1 MERHNGSTAAR
12 APSLLNRRAIN
23 LLGGL
28 AAVLLMGYAL
38 YEQHVVGLQPCHL
51 CILQRIAVLGLGV
64 VFLLA
69 AAHDPGDA
77 GARIYAVLLAVVAG
91 AGLAAAG
98 RHVWLQLQPA
108 GSVPACGAD
117 LTFMLKVLPL
127 KEVLVKVFQGGAECQ
142 TVDWRLLGLSMPAW
156 VFIALAALGSAGV
169 WANWRRALRP
179 A

>member
-1 MERHNGSTAAR
+1 MSCGSHAPSSASAIMPRTLPNTWSTWCTARISAIPPSRTSRPRSSSAASMERHNGSTAAR

-77 GARIYAVLLAVVAG
+77 GARIYAVLLAVIAG

-108 GSVPACGAD
+108 GSVP
-117 LTFMLKVLPL
+117 
-127 KEVLVKVFQGGAECQ
+127 
-142 TVDWRLLGLSMPAW
+142 
-156 VFIALAALGSAGV
+156 
-169 WANWRRALRP
+169 
-179 A
+179 